1 MKIKTVKS
9 IELTVLTEGFLVSV
23 ESEVPCDC
31 GDDECTLTN
40 DYSRRFAFTDYKS
53 AVNKMFE
60 FEQHALNI
68 QSDRKSENEGEL
80 N

>member
-1 MKIKTVKS
+1 MKIKTAKS

-23 ESEVPCDC
+23 ESEIPCDC
-31 GDDECTLTN
+31 GDDTCTLTN

-53 AVNKMFE
+53 AVEKMFE
-60 FEQHALNI
+60 FEQYALNL
-68 QSDRKSENEGEL
+68 QNNRQTENAGEL